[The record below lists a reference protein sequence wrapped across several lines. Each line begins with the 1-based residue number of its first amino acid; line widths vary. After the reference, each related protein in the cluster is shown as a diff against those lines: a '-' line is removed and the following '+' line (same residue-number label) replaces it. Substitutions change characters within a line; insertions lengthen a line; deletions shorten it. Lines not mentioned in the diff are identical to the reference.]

1 MGYGPLAPEATEIRD
16 ATLSSIDAYH
26 PAMLGANAPGPDNPF
41 VTQDDLGTMVDT
53 GSFAFAKGAASHSVV
68 TIQFKDRRGA
78 NLAFPVLG
86 WVWVSDDPNGL
97 GLSATK
103 PTSVSV
109 TTGASLIDLAQVPEA
124 TMIQSDATGKMV
136 IDVGSNTKAL
146 YYIAAHLSG
155 GDAAYVSRQMVTGDY
170 G

>member
-41 VTQDDLGTMVDT
+41 VTQDDLGT
-53 GSFAFAKGAASHSVV
+53 
-68 TIQFKDRRGA
+68 
-78 NLAFPVLG
+78 
-86 WVWVSDDPNGL
+86 
-97 GLSATK
+97 
-103 PTSVSV
+103 
-109 TTGASLIDLAQVPEA
+109 
-124 TMIQSDATGKMV
+124 
-136 IDVGSNTKAL
+136 L